1 MPFRLRVRTEKF
13 SFPCKQGVNLNNDTR
28 PLHLFCIS
36 GRSFDHRVVNL
47 RDKNQFSCL
56 LSFLR
61 YTNILALSIF
71 AEIGKDVFLGPFS

>member
-1 MPFRLRVRTEKF
+1 MPFGLRVRTENF
-13 SFPCKQGVNLNNDTR
+13 SFSCKQGLNLNNDTR

-47 RDKNQFSCL
+47 RAKNQFSCL

-61 YTNILALSIF
+61 YTNILVFSIF
-71 AEIGKDVFLGPFS
+71 AEIGKDVFLGSFS

>member
-1 MPFRLRVRTEKF
+1 MPLRLKVRTENF
-13 SFPCKQGVNLNNDTR
+13 SFPCKQGINLNNDTR

-36 GRSFDHRVVNL
+36 GKSFDHRVVNL
-47 RDKNQFSCL
+47 RAKNQFSCL

-61 YTNILALSIF
+61 RTNILVFSIF

>member
-1 MPFRLRVRTEKF
+1 MLFRLGVRTENL
-13 SFPCKQGVNLNNDTR
+13 SFPCKQGVKVNNDTR

-47 RDKNQFSCL
+47 RAENQFSCL

-61 YTNILALSIF
+61 YTNILVFSIF
-71 AEIGKDVFLGPFS
+71 AEIRKDVFSRPFS